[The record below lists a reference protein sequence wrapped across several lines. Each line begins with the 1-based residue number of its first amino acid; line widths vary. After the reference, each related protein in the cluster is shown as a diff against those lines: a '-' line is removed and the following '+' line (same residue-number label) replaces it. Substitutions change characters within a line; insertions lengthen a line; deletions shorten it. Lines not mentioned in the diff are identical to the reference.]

1 MALISVCRLGV
12 HGNTQQRLW
21 LSPAHYDSHFSRS
34 SLTSSPEPRVSSSHP
49 RHTVSV
55 KTVLM
60 FADDHLHSYP
70 ESGVSLWLMARVRNL
85 YDLAIHNATVYGLA
99 LGLRYSHKFIG
110 LNSECGRH
118 LNGLHCLLQ
127 TPEKLTGAT
136 VNLVCRQFCYY
147 INSPFPAS
155 VRVTISETTLQC
167 TQDID
172 KIPGKNFSYPA
183 FFLTN

>member
-1 MALISVCRLGV
+1 MVIISTVQWAQENAWNAYTSCMALISVCRLGV

-118 LNGLHCLLQ
+118 LNGLHALSAADTWEVDRC
-127 TPEKLTGAT
+127 
-136 VNLVCRQFCYY
+136 N
-147 INSPFPAS
+147 
-155 VRVTISETTLQC
+155 
-167 TQDID
+167 
-172 KIPGKNFSYPA
+172 GKFSM
-183 FFLTN
+183 